1 MAKTVLFK
9 LENHP
14 FYVEVDKNYVP
25 LVMKINDQMGDF
37 DEVFARRNIP
47 KEIDFT
53 PQEYYCYR
61 VFAKL
66 LAFSNVYRNLKYAH
80 LYISELDSPQKHEKY
95 GIHKFD
101 YLTYHYTIHVL
112 SYVSVLDTA
121 LILASTVFQLGLK
134 DEKCKYDMVVS
145 KITHPLIQ
153 NDLEKIKALV
163 GKYKKIRNRFLH
175 HGKLPSI
182 VDVNNSDVLYFLQLL
197 KSESRKIKKMK
208 SDYKDGINFIYKSE
222 SQSILDKL
230 NADVAFIE
238 SAVSD
243 FLNHLLAVYRL
254 ANTLYKQEALE

>member
-1 MAKTVLFK
+1 
-9 LENHP
+9 
-14 FYVEVDKNYVP
+14 
-25 LVMKINDQMGDF
+25 
-37 DEVFARRNIP
+37 
-47 KEIDFT
+47 
-53 PQEYYCYR
+53 
-61 VFAKL
+61 
-66 LAFSNVYRNLKYAH
+66 
-80 LYISELDSPQKHEKY
+80 
-95 GIHKFD
+95 
-101 YLTYHYTIHVL
+101 L

-121 LILASTVFQLGLK
+121 LILANTVFQLGLK
-134 DEKCKYDMVVS
+134 DEKCQYDMVVS

-163 GKYKKIRNRFLH
+163 GKYKKVRNQFLH

-208 SDYKDGINFIYKSE
+208 SDYKDGINFMYKSE

-230 NADVAFIE
+230 NIDVTFIE

-243 FLNHLLAVYRL
+243 FLNHLLVVYRH

>member
-1 MAKTVLFK
+1 MAKTVLSK

-14 FYVEVDKNYVP
+14 FYIEVDKNYIP
-25 LVMKINDQMGDF
+25 LVKKINDQIGDF

-61 VFAKL
+61 VFAKMV
-66 LAFSNVYRNLKYAH
+66 AFSNVYRNLKYAH
-80 LYISELDSPQKHEKY
+80 LYISELDSPQKHERY

-134 DEKCKYDMVVS
+134 DEKCNYNTVIS
-145 KITHPLIQ
+145 KIIYPSIR
-153 NDLEKIKALV
+153 NDFEKIKGLV
-163 GKYKKIRNRFLH
+163 GKYKRIRNQFLH
-175 HGKLPSI
+175 HGKLPNI
-182 VDVNNSDVLYFLQLL
+182 VDINNSDVLYFLQLL
-197 KSESRKIKKMK
+197 KSQSKKIKKMK
-208 SDYKDGINFIYKSE
+208 SDYRDGINYMYKSE

-230 NADVAFIE
+230 NADVILLE
-238 SAVSD
+238 DAVSD

-254 ANTLYKQEALE
+254 ANAFYKEDTLE